1 MACNGCGETPAM
13 TKEQVENLIQ
23 SKIDEGK
30 IQGGLKS
37 CGGEKL
43 PAESQVILCS
53 QLAEKVKEL
62 ITNGTVDVVTD
73 VAVEEGK
80 LVVTD
85 GTGKKVKTDLP
96 GLKNVEVK
104 NGKLVTTP
112 INGTPVETKL
122 NFAEDL
128 AFDSTENKLTWKEGG
143 ESKNAKL
150 PYLKGVATEKALVVT
165 LPDGTTAELPKAGHA
180 LTEDSFDETIEK
192 GANKANK
199 FGVKLKNNGGVERT
213 VDGIAVK
220 IKEGSG
226 LERDADGLGVKLK
239 DKSGLERTP
248 TGLGIKLGDGVTV
261 DENGAI
267 QLGQVF
273 ASNPIKG
280 KGTKADPL
288 TLALSQRDFVV
299 NPVSGEISLKAV
311 QNDAVTNLNN
321 GTPVFGYSTFFGV
334 VDKAR
339 GKYVIG
345 VPADISSEVESQN
358 ATAQIS
364 ELADGQEYEFNGWQ
378 IASSVQVDQYLVGT
392 DKAVWHRINDEG
404 MNPDGSLRNPN
415 GWSVWRRE
423 TNNSVSVVQ
432 IQQMQ
437 NQINDHENRIRTL
450 EAANVDLAG
459 RVKALE
465 DMLAGFV
472 PLKDASGTV
481 QLGLIKP

>member
-62 ITNGTVDVVTD
+62 IANGTVDVVTD

-85 GTGKKVKTDLP
+85 GTGKKVKTNLP
-96 GLKNVEVK
+96 GLKNVEIK
-104 NGKLVTTP
+104 DGKLVTTP

-128 AFDSTENKLTWKEGG
+128 AFDSTKNELSWKEGG

-165 LPDGTTAELPKAGHA
+165 LPDGSTVELPKAGHA
-180 LTEDSFDETIEK
+180 LTGDSFDDTIEK
-192 GANKANK
+192 GANNADK
-199 FGVKLKNNGGVERT
+199 FGVKLKNNGG
-213 VDGIAVK
+213 
-220 IKEGSG
+220 
-226 LERDADGLGVKLK
+226 
-239 DKSGLERTP
+239 LERTID
-248 TGLGIKLGDGVTV
+248 GIGVKLGDGVTV

-273 ASNPIKG
+273 TRSPIKG
-280 KGTKADPL
+280 KGTKTDPL
-288 TLALSQRDFVV
+288 TLALNQRDFVV

-364 ELADGQEYEFNGWQ
+364 ELADGQDYDFNGWQ
-378 IASSVQVDQYLVGT
+378 LASSVQVDQYLVGT
-392 DKAVWHRINDEG
+392 DKAVWHRVNDEG

-450 EAANVDLAG
+450 E
-459 RVKALE
+459 

>member
-80 LVVTD
+80 LIVTD

-96 GLKNVEVK
+96 GLKNVEIK
-104 NGKLVTTP
+104 DGKLVTTP
-112 INGTPVETKL
+112 VNGTPVETKL

-128 AFDSTENKLTWKEGG
+128 AFDSNENKLTWKEGG

-180 LTEDSFDETIEK
+180 LTEDSFDDTIEK
-192 GANKANK
+192 GANKADK
-199 FGVKLKNNGGVERT
+199 FGVKLKNNGG
-213 VDGIAVK
+213 
-220 IKEGSG
+220 
-226 LERDADGLGVKLK
+226 
-239 DKSGLERTP
+239 LERTID
-248 TGLGIKLGDGVTV
+248 GIGVKLGDGVTV

-273 ASNPIKG
+273 TRNPIQG

-288 TLALSQRDFVV
+288 TVALNQRDFVV
-299 NPVSGEISLKAV
+299 NPVSGEISLKSV

-321 GTPVFGYSTFFGV
+321 GTPVFGYSTFFGHIA
-334 VDKAR
+334 KAR
-339 GKYVIG
+339 GHYVVGI
-345 VPADISSEVESQN
+345 PADIESEVESQN
-358 ATAQIS
+358 ATARIS
-364 ELADGQEYEFNGWQ
+364 ELADGQDYDFNGWQ
-378 IASSVQVDQYLVGT
+378 IASSVQVDQYVVGT
-392 DKAVWHRINDEG
+392 DKAVWHRVNDEG
-404 MNPDGSLRNPN
+404 MNHDGSLRNPN

-437 NQINDHENRIRTL
+437 NQINDHENRIRVL
-450 EAANVDLAG
+450 ET
-459 RVKALE
+459 
-465 DMLAGFV
+465 MLAGFV

-481 QLGLIKP
+481 QLGFIKP

>member
-96 GLKNVEVK
+96 GLKNVEIK
-104 NGKLVTTP
+104 DGKLVTTP

-128 AFDSTENKLTWKEGG
+128 AFDSTKNELSWKEGG

-165 LPDGTTAELPKAGHA
+165 LPDGTNAELPKAGHA
-180 LTEDSFDETIEK
+180 LTEDSFDDTIEK
-192 GANKANK
+192 GANKADK
-199 FGVKLKNNGGVERT
+199 FGVKLKNNGGLERT
-213 VDGIAVK
+213 IDGI
-220 IKEGSG
+220 
-226 LERDADGLGVKLK
+226 GVKL
-239 DKSGLERTP
+239 
-248 TGLGIKLGDGVTV
+248 GDSVTV

-273 ASNPIKG
+273 TRSPIKG
-280 KGTKADPL
+280 KGTKTDPL
-288 TLALSQRDFVV
+288 TLALNQRDFVV

-345 VPADISSEVESQN
+345 VPADINSEVESQN

-364 ELADGQEYEFNGWQ
+364 ELANGQEYDFNGWQ

-423 TNNSVSVVQ
+423 TNVSVSVVQ

-450 EAANVDLAG
+450 EAANGNLAG

>member
-96 GLKNVEVK
+96 GLKNVEIK
-104 NGKLVTTP
+104 DGKLVTTP

-128 AFDSTENKLTWKEGG
+128 AFDSTKNELSWKEGG

-165 LPDGTTAELPKAGHA
+165 LPDGTNAELPKAGHA
-180 LTEDSFDETIEK
+180 LTEDSFDDTIEK
-192 GANKANK
+192 GANKADK
-199 FGVKLKNNGGVERT
+199 FGVKLKNNGGLERT
-213 VDGIAVK
+213 IDGI
-220 IKEGSG
+220 
-226 LERDADGLGVKLK
+226 GVKL
-239 DKSGLERTP
+239 
-248 TGLGIKLGDGVTV
+248 GDSVTV

-273 ASNPIKG
+273 TRSPIKG
-280 KGTKADPL
+280 KGTKTDPL
-288 TLALSQRDFVV
+288 TLALNQRDFVV

-345 VPADISSEVESQN
+345 VPADINSEVESQN

-364 ELADGQEYEFNGWQ
+364 ELANGQEYDFNGWQ

-404 MNPDGSLRNPN
+404 MNPDSSLRNPN

-423 TNNSVSVVQ
+423 TNVSVSVVQ

-450 EAANVDLAG
+450 EATNGNLAG

>member
-62 ITNGTVDVVTD
+62 IANGTVDVVTD

-104 NGKLVTTP
+104 DGKLVTTP

-128 AFDSTENKLTWKEGG
+128 AFDSTKNELSWKEGG

-165 LPDGTTAELPKAGHA
+165 LPDGTNAELPKAGHA
-180 LTEDSFDETIEK
+180 LTEDSFDDTIEK
-192 GANKANK
+192 GANKADK
-199 FGVKLKNNGGVERT
+199 FGVKLKNNGG
-213 VDGIAVK
+213 
-220 IKEGSG
+220 
-226 LERDADGLGVKLK
+226 
-239 DKSGLERTP
+239 LERTID
-248 TGLGIKLGDGVTV
+248 GIGVKLGDGVTV

-273 ASNPIKG
+273 ARNPIKG
-280 KGTKADPL
+280 KGTKSDPL
-288 TLALSQRDFVV
+288 TVALNQRDFVV

-364 ELADGQEYEFNGWQ
+364 ELADGQEYDFNGWQ

-423 TNNSVSVVQ
+423 TNVSVSVVQ

-450 EAANVDLAG
+450 E
-459 RVKALE
+459 

>member
-37 CGGEKL
+37 CGGDKL
-43 PAESQVILCS
+43 SAESQVILCS

-85 GTGKKVKTDLP
+85 GTGKQVK
-96 GLKNVEVK
+96 
-104 NGKLVTTP
+104 
-112 INGTPVETKL
+112 TKL
-122 NFAEDL
+122 NFAENL
-128 AFDSTENKLTWKEGG
+128 AFDPTKNELSWKEGG

-165 LPDGTTAELPKAGHA
+165 LPDGTNAELPKAGHA
-180 LTEDSFDETIEK
+180 LTEDSFDDTIEK
-192 GANKANK
+192 GANKADK
-199 FGVKLKNNGGVERT
+199 FGVKLK
-213 VDGIAVK
+213 
-220 IKEGSG
+220 
-226 LERDADGLGVKLK
+226 
-239 DKSGLERTP
+239 DKGGLERTID
-248 TGLGIKLGDGVTV
+248 GIGVKLGDSVTV

-273 ASNPIKG
+273 TRSPIKG
-280 KGTKADPL
+280 KGTKTDPL
-288 TLALSQRDFVV
+288 TLALNQRDFVV

-345 VPADISSEVESQN
+345 VPADINSEVESQN

-364 ELADGQEYEFNGWQ
+364 ELANGQEYDFNGWQ

-423 TNNSVSVVQ
+423 TNVSVSVVQ

-450 EAANVDLAG
+450 ET
-459 RVKALE
+459 
-465 DMLAGFV
+465 MLAGFV

>member
-37 CGGEKL
+37 CGGDKL
-43 PAESQVILCS
+43 SAESQVILCT

-62 ITNGTVDVVTD
+62 ITSGAVDVVTD
-73 VAVEEGK
+73 VTVEEGK

-85 GTGKKVKTDLP
+85 GTGKQVK
-96 GLKNVEVK
+96 
-104 NGKLVTTP
+104 
-112 INGTPVETKL
+112 TKL

-128 AFDSTENKLTWKEGG
+128 AFDSTENKLSWKEGG

-165 LPDGTTAELPKAGHA
+165 LPDGTNAELPKAGHA
-180 LTEDSFDETIEK
+180 LTEDSFDDTIEK
-192 GANKANK
+192 GANKADK
-199 FGVKLKNNGGVERT
+199 FGVKLK
-213 VDGIAVK
+213 
-220 IKEGSG
+220 
-226 LERDADGLGVKLK
+226 
-239 DKSGLERTP
+239 DKGGLERTID
-248 TGLGIKLGDGVTV
+248 GIGVKLGDGVTV

-273 ASNPIKG
+273 TRSPIKG
-280 KGTKADPL
+280 KGTKTDPL
-288 TLALSQRDFVV
+288 TLALNQRDFVV
-299 NPVSGEISLKAV
+299 NPVTGEISLKAV

-345 VPADISSEVESQN
+345 VPADINSEVESQN

-364 ELADGQEYEFNGWQ
+364 ELANGQEYDFNGWQ

-423 TNNSVSVVQ
+423 TNVSVSVVQ
-432 IQQMQ
+432 LQQMQ

-450 EAANVDLAG
+450 ET
-459 RVKALE
+459 
-465 DMLAGFV
+465 MLAGFV

>member
-53 QLAEKVKEL
+53 QLSEKVKEL

-96 GLKNVEVK
+96 GLKNVEIK
-104 NGKLVTTP
+104 DGKLVTTP

-122 NFAEDL
+122 NFVEDL

-165 LPDGTTAELPKAGHA
+165 LPDGTNAELPKAGHA
-180 LTEDSFDETIEK
+180 LTEDSFDDTIEK
-192 GANKANK
+192 GANKADK
-199 FGVKLKNNGGVERT
+199 FGVKLK
-213 VDGIAVK
+213 
-220 IKEGSG
+220 
-226 LERDADGLGVKLK
+226 
-239 DKSGLERTP
+239 DKGGLERTLD
-248 TGLGIKLGDGVTV
+248 GIGIKLGDGVKL
-261 DENGAI
+261 DESGAI
-267 QLGQVF
+267 QLGEVF
-273 ASNPIKG
+273 ARNPIKG

-288 TLALSQRDFVV
+288 TLALNQRDFVV

-345 VPADISSEVESQN
+345 VPANISSEVESQN

-364 ELADGQEYEFNGWQ
+364 ELADGQDYDFNGWQ

-392 DKAVWHRINDEG
+392 DKAVWHRVNDEG

>member
-1 MACNGCGETPAM
+1 MACNGCGETSAM

-85 GTGKKVKTDLP
+85 GTGKKVKTYLP
-96 GLKNVEVK
+96 GLKNVEIK
-104 NGKLVTTP
+104 DGKLVTTP

-128 AFDSTENKLTWKEGG
+128 AFDSTKNELSWKEGG

-165 LPDGTTAELPKAGHA
+165 LPDGTNAELPKAGHA
-180 LTEDSFDETIEK
+180 LTEDSFDDTIEK
-192 GANKANK
+192 DANKTDK
-199 FGVKLKNNGGVERT
+199 FGVKLKNNGG
-213 VDGIAVK
+213 
-220 IKEGSG
+220 
-226 LERDADGLGVKLK
+226 
-239 DKSGLERTP
+239 LERTID
-248 TGLGIKLGDGVTV
+248 GIGVKLGDGVTV

-273 ASNPIKG
+273 TRNPIQG

-288 TLALSQRDFVV
+288 TVALNQRDFVV

-345 VPADISSEVESQN
+345 VPAEIGSEVESQN

-364 ELADGQEYEFNGWQ
+364 ELADGQDYDFNGWQ

-392 DKAVWHRINDEG
+392 DKAVWHRVNDEG

>member
-80 LVVTD
+80 LVITD

-96 GLKNVEVK
+96 GLKNVEIK
-104 NGKLVTTP
+104 DGKLVTTP
-112 INGTPVETKL
+112 VNGTPVETKL

-128 AFDSTENKLTWKEGG
+128 AFDSNENKLTWKEGG

-180 LTEDSFDETIEK
+180 LTGDSFDDTIEK
-192 GANKANK
+192 GANKADK
-199 FGVKLKNNGGVERT
+199 FGVKLKNNGG
-213 VDGIAVK
+213 
-220 IKEGSG
+220 
-226 LERDADGLGVKLK
+226 
-239 DKSGLERTP
+239 LERTID
-248 TGLGIKLGDGVTV
+248 GIGVKLGDGVTV

-267 QLGQVF
+267 RLGQVF
-273 ASNPIKG
+273 ARNPIKG

-288 TLALSQRDFVV
+288 TLALNQRDFVV

-364 ELADGQEYEFNGWQ
+364 ELANGQEYDFNGWQ
-378 IASSVQVDQYLVGT
+378 IASSVQVDQYVVGT
-392 DKAVWHRINDEG
+392 DKAVWHRVNDEG

-423 TNNSVSVVQ
+423 TNVSVSVVQ

-450 EAANVDLAG
+450 ET
-459 RVKALE
+459 
-465 DMLAGFV
+465 MLAGFV

>member
-96 GLKNVEVK
+96 GLKNVEIK
-104 NGKLVTTP
+104 DGKLVTTP

-128 AFDSTENKLTWKEGG
+128 AFDSTKNELSWKEGG

-150 PYLKGVATEKALVVT
+150 PYLKGVATGKALVVT
-165 LPDGTTAELPKAGHA
+165 LPDGTNAELPKAGHA
-180 LTEDSFDETIEK
+180 LTEDSFDDTIEK
-192 GANKANK
+192 GANKADK
-199 FGVKLKNNGGVERT
+199 FGVKLKNNGGLERT
-213 VDGIAVK
+213 IDGI
-220 IKEGSG
+220 
-226 LERDADGLGVKLK
+226 GVKL
-239 DKSGLERTP
+239 
-248 TGLGIKLGDGVTV
+248 GDSVTV

-273 ASNPIKG
+273 TRSPIKG
-280 KGTKADPL
+280 KGTKTDPL
-288 TLALSQRDFVV
+288 TLALNQRDFVV

-345 VPADISSEVESQN
+345 VPADINSEVESQN

-364 ELADGQEYEFNGWQ
+364 ELANGQEYDFNGWQ

-423 TNNSVSVVQ
+423 TNVSVSVVQ

-450 EAANVDLAG
+450 EAANGNLAG

>member
-53 QLAEKVKEL
+53 QLTEKVKEL

-96 GLKNVEVK
+96 GLKNVEIK
-104 NGKLVTTP
+104 DGKLVTTP

-128 AFDSTENKLTWKEGG
+128 AFDSTENKLSWKEGG

-165 LPDGTTAELPKAGHA
+165 LPDGTNAELPKAGHA
-180 LTEDSFDETIEK
+180 LTEDSFDDTIEK
-192 GANKANK
+192 GANKADK
-199 FGVKLKNNGGVERT
+199 FGVKLKNNGG
-213 VDGIAVK
+213 
-220 IKEGSG
+220 
-226 LERDADGLGVKLK
+226 
-239 DKSGLERTP
+239 LERTID
-248 TGLGIKLGDGVTV
+248 GIGVKLGDGVTV

-273 ASNPIKG
+273 ARNPIKG

-288 TLALSQRDFVV
+288 TIALNQRDFVV

-358 ATAQIS
+358 ATTQIS
-364 ELADGQEYEFNGWQ
+364 ELANGQEYDFNGWQ
-378 IASSVQVDQYLVGT
+378 IASSVQVDQYLAGT
-392 DKAVWHRINDEG
+392 DKAVWHRVNDEG

-450 EAANVDLAG
+450 EEANVDLAG

>member
-37 CGGEKL
+37 CGGDKL
-43 PAESQVILCS
+43 SAESQVILCS

-85 GTGKKVKTDLP
+85 GTGKQVK
-96 GLKNVEVK
+96 
-104 NGKLVTTP
+104 
-112 INGTPVETKL
+112 TKL
-122 NFAEDL
+122 NFAENL
-128 AFDSTENKLTWKEGG
+128 AFDPTKNELSWKEGG

-165 LPDGTTAELPKAGHA
+165 LPDGTNAELPKAGHA
-180 LTEDSFDETIEK
+180 LTEDSFDDTIEK
-192 GANKANK
+192 GANKADK
-199 FGVKLKNNGGVERT
+199 FGVKLK
-213 VDGIAVK
+213 
-220 IKEGSG
+220 
-226 LERDADGLGVKLK
+226 
-239 DKSGLERTP
+239 DKGGLERTID
-248 TGLGIKLGDGVTV
+248 GIGVKLGDSVTV

-273 ASNPIKG
+273 TRSPIKG
-280 KGTKADPL
+280 KGTKTDPL
-288 TLALSQRDFVV
+288 TLALNQRDFVV

-345 VPADISSEVESQN
+345 VPADINSEVESQN

-364 ELADGQEYEFNGWQ
+364 ELANGQEYDFNGWQ

-423 TNNSVSVVQ
+423 TNVSVSVVQ

-450 EAANVDLAG
+450 EAANGNLAG

>member
-53 QLAEKVKEL
+53 QLSEKVKEL

-96 GLKNVEVK
+96 GLKNVEIK
-104 NGKLVTTP
+104 DGKLVTTP

-165 LPDGTTAELPKAGHA
+165 LPDGTNAELPKAGHA
-180 LTEDSFDETIEK
+180 LTEDSFDDTIEK
-192 GANKANK
+192 GANKADK
-199 FGVKLKNNGGVERT
+199 FGVKLK
-213 VDGIAVK
+213 
-220 IKEGSG
+220 
-226 LERDADGLGVKLK
+226 
-239 DKSGLERTP
+239 DKGGLERTLD
-248 TGLGIKLGDGVTV
+248 GIGIKLGDGVKL
-261 DENGAI
+261 DESGAI
-267 QLGQVF
+267 QLGEVF
-273 ASNPIKG
+273 ARNPIKG

-288 TLALSQRDFVV
+288 TLALNQRDFVV

-364 ELADGQEYEFNGWQ
+364 ELADGQDYDFNGWQ

-392 DKAVWHRINDEG
+392 DKAVWHRVNDEG